1 MKKIAQ
7 TVLKKSKVGGLIL
20 LNFKTYFEATVIKTV
35 WHWHK
40 IDVIYVYICVW
51 GGGGE
56 VCVWSRSKCPE
67 ANLYI
72 YDELIVDKDAKT
84 TQSGKNNFFKT

>member
-1 MKKIAQ
+1 
-7 TVLKKSKVGGLIL
+7 
-20 LNFKTYFEATVIKTV
+20 
-35 WHWHK
+35 
-40 IDVIYVYICVW
+40 VW